1 MPQLVRKAELGQRLD
16 GMGGHQL
23 NELGTMYAVVI
34 TDEGGARRRLDFT
47 KPELTVG
54 RVQGNDIVLAKRNV
68 SKQHAR
74 LMMKQD
80 QAVIVDLN
88 STNGT
93 WVNGRKL
100 TAPHAL
106 KQGDKVYIADF
117 ILTLE
122 QLSDHAERQSAAPS
136 VSEPPPLPS
145 KAAELPLSSVP
156 ARQPLAPR
164 RSAITD
170 SRGPRAADVPDTSLP
185 PSIEERAT
193 DAPEAHDAP
202 KAGVDGDP
210 LSVLLAR
217 LAERID
223 IDVVDPDAMAN
234 QERWSATRAAIAE
247 TFLVMQT
254 EGRIDANV
262 DMRHVAQV
270 ALHEAVGLGALDDL
284 LSNEEIRA
292 ILVNGHEHV
301 FVDKGAG
308 LEASESTFSS
318 PEALYRV
325 ARRLA
330 AQSGR
335 TLEGQRALH
344 GRLAFGPR
352 VTILQE
358 PLVSRGPVIEVAMSP
373 SRTLEELAEAGWMS
387 TEAARY
393 LAKSV
398 AECRN
403 IVVTGSRGSG
413 VTEVMSALAQ
423 ELPENE
429 SSVAIE
435 AIPNLDIDR
444 ESVVSIAAADSGI
457 SLQDAILHGT
467 RLRSEHLIINDLS
480 GGATLDALTAV
491 LGREPGHLLGVHCWS
506 AKDAIEGL
514 LLAAACGGADRA
526 SVAQLI
532 GGAID
537 LVVATQRGPGGPR
550 VTAVLEIQGHEGG
563 DVSFQSVPF

>member
-1 MPQLVRKAELGQRLD
+1 LTGLGD
-16 GMGGHQL
+16 HQL

-34 TDEGGARRRLDFT
+34 TDEGGARRRLDVT
-47 KPELTVG
+47 KPELTIG
-54 RVQGNDIVLAKRNV
+54 RVQGNDVILGKRNV

-74 LMMKQD
+74 LIMKQG

-106 KQGDKVYIADF
+106 KPGDKIYIADF

-122 QLSDHAERQSAAPS
+122 QIGGLPERKSASPS
-136 VSEPPPLPS
+136 VSEPPPLPTRS
-145 KAAELPLSSVP
+145 AEPPASSIP
-156 ARQPLAPR
+156 AREPLPPR
-164 RSAITD
+164 RGVVAD
-170 SRGPRAADVPDTSLP
+170 SGAPGGEVAPDTSLP
-185 PSIEERAT
+185 PGIEERAT
-193 DAPEAHDAP
+193 DAPEAQEPART
-202 KAGVDGDP
+202 GVAGDP
-210 LSVLLAR
+210 LPALLER
-217 LAERID
+217 LATRID
-223 IDVVDPDAMAN
+223 IDKADPAAMEN
-234 QERWSATRAAIAE
+234 QERWSKTRAAIAE
-247 TFLVMQT
+247 TFLVLQT
-254 EGRIDANV
+254 EGLIDANV
-262 DMRHVAQV
+262 DMRKVAHA

-284 LSNEEIRA
+284 LSNEAIRG
-292 ILVNGHEHV
+292 ILVNGHEHL
-301 FVDKGAG
+301 FIDKGTG
-308 LEASESTFSS
+308 LEASEAAFSS
-318 PEALYRV
+318 PEALRRV

-330 AQSGR
+330 AHSGQS
-335 TLEGQRALH
+335 LEGQPALH

-352 VTILQE
+352 LTILQP
-358 PLVSRGPVIEVAMSP
+358 PLVSRGPVIELTMSP
-373 SRTLEELAEAGWMS
+373 SRTLDELAEAGWMS
-387 TEAARY
+387 AEAARH
-393 LAKSV
+393 LAKAV

-403 IVVTGSRGSG
+403 IVVAGSRGSG

-423 ELPENE
+423 ELPETE
-429 SSVAIE
+429 SSVAVE

-444 ESVVSIAAADSGI
+444 ESVVSIVAADSGI
-457 SLQDAILHGT
+457 SLEDAILHGT
-467 RLRSEHLIINDLS
+467 RLRSEHLIINDLT
-480 GGATLDALTAV
+480 GAATLDALTAV

-506 AKDAIEGL
+506 AKDAIEAL

>member
-1 MPQLVRKAELGQRLD
+1 M
-16 GMGGHQL
+16 
-23 NELGTMYAVVI
+23 
-34 TDEGGARRRLDFT
+34 
-47 KPELTVG
+47 
-54 RVQGNDIVLAKRNV
+54 
-68 SKQHAR
+68 
-74 LMMKQD
+74 
-80 QAVIVDLN
+80 
-88 STNGT
+88 
-93 WVNGRKL
+93 
-100 TAPHAL
+100 
-106 KQGDKVYIADF
+106 AD
-117 ILTLE
+117 
-122 QLSDHAERQSAAPS
+122 SR
-136 VSEPPPLPS
+136 
-145 KAAELPLSSVP
+145 
-156 ARQPLAPR
+156 APR
-164 RSAITD
+164 SE
-170 SRGPRAADVPDTSLP
+170 DVPDTSLP
-185 PSIEERAT
+185 PKIEERAT
-193 DAPEAHDAP
+193 DAPEAPQSEVA
-202 KAGVDGDP
+202 GDP
-210 LSVLLAR
+210 LPALLKR

-223 IDVVDPDAMAN
+223 IEVADPEAMAN

-254 EGRIDANV
+254 EGRIDENV
-262 DMRHVAQV
+262 DMRQVAHV

-292 ILVNGHEHV
+292 ILINGHEHL

-308 LEASESTFSS
+308 LEASEFAFSS
-318 PEALYRV
+318 PEALHRV

-335 TLEGQRALH
+335 SLGGQPALY

-352 VTILQE
+352 VTILQP
-358 PLVSRGPVIEVAMSP
+358 PLVSRGPVIELAMSP
-373 SRTLEELAEAGWMS
+373 SRTLDELAEAGWMS
-387 TEAARY
+387 AEAATH
-393 LAKSV
+393 LAKAV

-403 IVVTGSRGSG
+403 IVVAGSRGSG

-423 ELPENE
+423 ELPETE
-429 SSVAIE
+429 SSVAVE

-457 SLQDAILHGT
+457 SLEDAILHGT

-480 GGATLDALTAV
+480 GSSTLDALTAV

-506 AKDAIEGL
+506 AKDAIEAL
-514 LLAAACGGADRA
+514 LLAATCGGADRA